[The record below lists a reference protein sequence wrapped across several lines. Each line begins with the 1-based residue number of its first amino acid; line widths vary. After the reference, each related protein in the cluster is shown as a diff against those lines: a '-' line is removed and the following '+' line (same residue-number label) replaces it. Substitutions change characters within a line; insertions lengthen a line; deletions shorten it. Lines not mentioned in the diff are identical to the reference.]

1 MDGYSFSPWNLETGR
16 AVMTETD
23 LSAKDRRE
31 LDLTARSL
39 VEVCFR
45 NTKIE
50 DLHAGVFP
58 RSASGDWSDVKVVT
72 PFGEISWNDL
82 SRISDAEMKEVMAEA
97 VNRVFTYAAFP
108 EELSTLGGASRWD
121 LAKLDERLMQT
132 VHRKMR
138 ERGE

>member
-1 MDGYSFSPWNLETGR
+1 M
-16 AVMTETD
+16 AKAD
-23 LSAKDRRE
+23 LSAKDKRD

-58 RSASGDWSDVKVVT
+58 QSARGDWSDVKVVT
-72 PFGEISWNDL
+72 PFGEIAWNDL
-82 SRISDAEMKEVMAEA
+82 SRISDDEMKEVMVEA

-108 EELSTLGGASRWD
+108 EELSSLAGASRWD
-121 LAKLDERLMQT
+121 SAELDKRLMQT
-132 VHRKMR
+132 VDRKMR
-138 ERGE
+138 ERAE